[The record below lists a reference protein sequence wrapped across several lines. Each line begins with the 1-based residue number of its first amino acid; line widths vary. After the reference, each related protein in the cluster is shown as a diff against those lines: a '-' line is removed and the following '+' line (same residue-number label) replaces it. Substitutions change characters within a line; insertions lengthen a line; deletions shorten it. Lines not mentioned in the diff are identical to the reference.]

1 MNEINKLKKALN
13 FLTTHLAGAS
23 ELAEIA
29 TEGSIVLETNHHNNP
44 EDILIGKKNHNS
56 KCLINDQKLRSDLGY
71 SGRKVVVEKYG
82 IRILSEKLV
91 NVIHRTYL

>member
-29 TEGSIVLETNHHNNP
+29 TEGSIVLDTNHHNNP

-56 KCLINDQKLRSDLGY
+56 KCLINDQKLLD
-71 SGRKVVVEKYG
+71 KFKTH
-82 IRILSEKLV
+82 KL
-91 NVIHRTYL
+91 NNLFRNPYLPSFEVHP